1 MRTIALYGTLAALIT
16 AALVLFTTQ
25 GGPAFATH
33 TYDRLKHPKPKP
45 DRAGPSISHSQSHFS
60 PAKQWEYS
68 YKRDRRNYGLSEE
81 QCSAAFPKLYKE
93 VDRAVAYRKKG
104 GNVTSE
110 ELDPSWRGD
119 GIVRAMIHDNQLYII
134 DAHGIWDANHR
145 PRSIA
150 TLHSLNR
157 AVTATS
163 EQLPDIEFAFTDHD
177 SALRPDDSGRTTWG
191 YSRLANQES
200 VWLMPDFGGLR
211 SYSELQS
218 ILEADEDDFLDKNP
232 KLIWRGSL
240 NVGSGHDAREGLIKN
255 SLNQPWSDVQT
266 LDWHN
271 ETDIHDKLLSMQEH
285 CEYMFTAQT
294 EGNTYSG
301 RLKYLL
307 NCHSV
312 LLAHDMN
319 FIEHFHHLLQA
330 SGPEQNYVKLK
341 RDFSDLQRQMSKLGK
356 PANMPAT
363 KSIADNALKTFR
375 ERYLTPAA
383 EACYWRAI
391 IRGWASVQG
400 FEPQIWEDDGKALK
414 DWRGEMKTKRK
425 IRGVPFESYVIMEE
439 VEWDIPNEA
448 PDYSAVSYCWGTQL
462 PTASLTVFPQ
472 VHEWYQIGITPS
484 LNSILRRISEV
495 CPARWLWVDAL
506 CINQANEEEKSHQVS
521 LMKSIY
527 ERAGSVYVWL
537 GGTDLE
543 GMDLHE
549 RPSLC
554 PQEASCEDSWGN
566 NDIFIVPD
574 SRHSVS
580 SALHTPDVPGAEPF
594 RLRGMTQT
602 RWHTDHVASKR
613 HANHLVGI
621 LQRVAADE
629 DKWWDRLWVIQEL
642 AVAKACY
649 VFLGSFIISWHAF
662 VITLTTNWGTTKSAY
677 RVPFPQSLPD
687 LQTLRENV
695 WRFHSCRLK
704 EWGEDLQVILR
715 KTEGQRY
722 SDERD
727 RIYAI
732 LGLSSQTVRNSIPVD
747 YQTSLAEV
755 FATAASHLMRTK
767 GGMDVFFDWPRRIEA
782 PRRSESQVLPSWVP
796 DFRLPQWDGDQ
807 RGFYRMGRYYAGTHD
822 RLSSQYQQRV
832 YVKRRELQL
841 PCCYL
846 DTVDEVAYD
855 IGALIREAEG
865 RGTSDFEQVYR
876 VVLPRLREVI
886 IAGVERSPLPE
897 DPVGD
902 LDRTGFL
909 KTLCFGHDDWNFLKQ
924 IDMEMFGQ
932 MIEAMFDAMDQ
943 DLDYRAAK
951 ESLGPELFSHAPPF
965 QAMLEHFFGR
975 TSQRSLFAT
984 RHGFVGSASNDILKD
999 DIVVVPIK
1007 ASTPVVLRRAMSL
1020 PIQTAINPAFTL
1032 VSDSYVHGV
1041 MEGELMDLANS
1052 GSVPVESVTLV

>member
-1 MRTIALYGTLAALIT
+1 MEPL
-16 AALVLFTTQ
+16 
-25 GGPAFATH
+25 
-33 TYDRLKHPKPKP
+33 
-45 DRAGPSISHSQSHFS
+45 
-60 PAKQWEYS
+60 
-68 YKRDRRNYGLSEE
+68 
-81 QCSAAFPKLYKE
+81 
-93 VDRAVAYRKKG
+93 
-104 GNVTSE
+104 
-110 ELDPSWRGD
+110 
-119 GIVRAMIHDNQLYII
+119 
-134 DAHGIWDANHR
+134 
-145 PRSIA
+145 
-150 TLHSLNR
+150 
-157 AVTATS
+157 
-163 EQLPDIEFAFTDHD
+163 
-177 SALRPDDSGRTTWG
+177 
-191 YSRLANQES
+191 
-200 VWLMPDFGGLR
+200 
-211 SYSELQS
+211 
-218 ILEADEDDFLDKNP
+218 
-232 KLIWRGSL
+232 
-240 NVGSGHDAREGLIKN
+240 
-255 SLNQPWSDVQT
+255 
-266 LDWHN
+266 
-271 ETDIHDKLLSMQEH
+271 
-285 CEYMFTAQT
+285 
-294 EGNTYSG
+294 
-301 RLKYLL
+301 
-307 NCHSV
+307 
-312 LLAHDMN
+312 
-319 FIEHFHHLLQA
+319 
-330 SGPEQNYVKLK
+330 
-341 RDFSDLQRQMSKLGK
+341 
-356 PANMPAT
+356 PANRSHLELIRLFMISSEPGESLTARMH
-363 KSIADNALKTFR
+363 IFAL
-375 ERYLTPAA
+375 
-383 EACYWRAI
+383 
-391 IRGWASVQG
+391 
-400 FEPQIWEDDGKALK
+400 D
-414 DWRGEMKTKRK
+414 
-425 IRGVPFESYVIMEE
+425 
-439 VEWDIPNEA
+439 EA

-484 LNSILRRISEV
+484 LNSILRRIGEV

-543 GMDLHE
+543 GVDLHE
-549 RPSLC
+549 RPSLH
-554 PQEASCEDSWGN
+554 PQEASCEDSWGD

-580 SALHTPDVPGAEPF
+580 SVLHSPDVPGAEPF
-594 RLRGMTQT
+594 RVRGMTHT
-602 RWHTDHVASKR
+602 RWHKDHVASKG
-613 HANHLVGI
+613 HADHLVRH

-642 AVAKACY
+642 AVAKTCY

-747 YQTSLAEV
+747 YQTGLAEV

-767 GGMDVFFDWPRRIEA
+767 GGMDVFFDWPRRIDA
-782 PRRSESQVLPSWVP
+782 PCKSESQVLPSWVP
-796 DFRLPQWDGDQ
+796 DFRLPQWDGDK

-846 DTVDEVAYD
+846 DTVEEVAYD
-855 IGALIREAEG
+855 IGALIREGEG

-951 ESLGPELFSHAPPF
+951 ESLGPELSSHAPPF

-999 DIVVVPIK
+999 DIVIVPIK
-1007 ASTPVVLRRAMSL
+1007 ANTPVVLRQAMPL
-1020 PIQTAINPAFTL
+1020 PMRTAINPAFTL